1 MRLLMRAFSLAAV
14 LLATSCWC
22 GCKNSMRIA
31 HGMVEAEGIGRDL
44 KTLNRGVDTDARS
57 GE

>member
-1 MRLLMRAFSLAAV
+1 MRLLIRVIPLAVV
-14 LLATSCWC
+14 LLATSCLC

-44 KTLNRGVDTDARS
+44 KTLNRGVGMDARN